1 MIFIMGML
9 LLFLGMIFTTV
20 DLFVPAVDAATAQ
33 FIGVSNLFGLMF
45 LVIGII
51 VLGVRIGQTGVSAFL
66 DMPSSG
72 HVISFHQRRGKNPN
86 KRIMRGKLLDLDYIK
101 TKDKLFKDTGGGFR
115 VAGHDCRNTHE
126 SIGFDI
132 PDWLT
137 DYFHKSKKLFN
148 THNHDQ
154 FKTMVKQLHALKK
167 PSDTEIDKDMFVR
180 QLNNISLLE
189 PIMKDDE
196 LKKEFLAM
204 GFEKIRDLGVLCCDG
219 ITHHGEEVEEFIES
233 ATPNDIDTLVK
244 QKYLNDRMK
253 QQNYK
258 EPGTSFNYEML
269 IPVGIGMFIA
279 VLATIVFMSYIGG

>member
-9 LLFLGMIFTTV
+9 LLFLGMMFTTV
-20 DLFVPAVDAATAQ
+20 DLFIPAADAATAQ
-33 FIGVSNLFGLMF
+33 FIGISNLFGLMF
-45 LVIGII
+45 LVIGVL
-51 VLGVRIGQTGVSAFL
+51 VLGVRISQTGASAFL
-66 DMPSSG
+66 DLPSSK
-72 HVISFHQRRGKNPN
+72 HVITFHQRRGKNPN
-86 KRIMRGKLLDLDYIK
+86 KIIMRGSLLDLDYIK

-115 VAGHDCRNTHE
+115 IAGHDCRNTHE

-137 DYFHKSKKLFN
+137 DYFHKSKKKFN
-148 THNHDQ
+148 SRNHDQ
-154 FKTMVKQLHALKK
+154 FKTMVKQLHGLKK
-167 PSDTEIDKDMFVR
+167 PTGDNNDMFVK
-180 QLNNISLLE
+180 QLENIPILE
-189 PIMKDDE
+189 PIMKDE
-196 LKKEFLAM
+196 EMKKEFLKM
-204 GFEKIRDLGVLCCDG
+204 GFEQIRDISILCCDG

-258 EPGTSFNYEML
+258 EPGTHFNYDML

-279 VLATIVFMSYIGG
+279 VLATIVFMSYVGA